1 MNKLFLV
8 LMLVATIGYA
18 NPGDTFT
25 TSPPNRATSAQHGL
39 GYKPDKAKMHELRL
53 RSKEFT
59 LPTGRAE
66 IVIPGKVDL
75 APEVSLPENQG
86 GCGSCWSFG
95 QTKALR
101 SAYMLI
107 GQDPGRLSFNYLLNN
122 CGHAHDEYGCNGG
135 TFEASKNFE
144 SGLGPWLE
152 SQDPYT
158 QSEGRCKTGLSVA
171 GTAVKTVFV
180 GGENQAPSFQLLAAA
195 LSQHHMMAVDVAVCG
210 AWGQYSGGIINRSDC
225 GTETI
230 NHIINM
236 VGYDCE
242 TSVDAAG
249 NCKFDSN
256 GKPVNGDGYLIPMNN
271 WGENGW
277 GEKDAANGHGGY
289 MRTRWGVDAIAT
301 TAVYYEVKGSKPVVD
316 GNFSAWSVCGSG
328 KQTRTCTNPAPSG
341 GGKDCVGPIEQ
352 ACAAPLPPSPD
363 NGGGLPGW
371 LYALFGAIP
380 GLFIGYMVGRHLVMK
395 LQGPKP
401 VIIQ

>member
-1 MNKLFLV
+1 MKKLFLL
-8 LMLVATIGYA
+8 LMLVATVGYP

-25 TSPPNRATSAQHGL
+25 TTPPNRAMSAQHGL
-39 GYKPDKAKMHELRL
+39 GYKPDLAKLRELRAK
-53 RSKEFT
+53 SKKFT
-59 LPTGRAE
+59 LPLTRAD
-66 IVIPGKVDL
+66 ISIPGKLDL

-107 GQDPGRLSFNYLLNN
+107 GEDPGRLSFNYLLNN
-122 CGHAHDEYGCNGG
+122 CGHAHDEYGCGGG

-144 SGLGPWLE
+144 NGLGPWLE

-158 QSEGRCKTGLSVA
+158 QSEGQCKSGLAVA

-180 GGENQAPSFQLLAAA
+180 GQEGSAPTEELLVAALAAR
-195 LSQHHMMAVDVAVCG
+195 HMLAIDVAVCG

-225 GTETI
+225 GAETI

-242 TSVDAAG
+242 DSVDAAG
-249 NCKFDSN
+249 NCAFDSQ
-256 GKPVNGDGYLIPMNN
+256 GHFAKKGSGYFILMNN

-289 MRTRWGVDAIAT
+289 MRSRWQIDAMAT
-301 TAVYYEVKGSKPVVD
+301 TAVYYEVKGSHAPID
-316 GNFSAWSVCGSG
+316 GVLSAWSDCKDG
-328 KQTRTCTNPAPSG
+328 KQTRTCTPPQY
-341 GGKDCVGPIEQ
+341 GGKPCDGALEQ
-352 ACAAPLPPSPD
+352 VCTVPVPPSPD
-363 NGGGLPGW
+363 NGGGLPFWAWMLIG
-371 LYALFGAIP
+371 LLP
-380 GLFIGYMVGRHLVMK
+380 GLVLGFLVGKHLVVN
-395 LQGPKP
+395 LQGPKR
-401 VIIQ
+401 V